1 MGMQNQPGVKNGHTK
16 ICVTDDSASVQTWMP
31 AVFVFETKVSA
42 KSAAEHAI
50 KITYTKI
57 FSSSPSGHRT
67 ACLEFQ
73 VLTVFLVSKQLE

>member
-1 MGMQNQPGVKNGHTK
+1 MQNHPGVNNGHTK
-16 ICVTDDSASVQTWMP
+16 ICATDDSASVQSWMT
-31 AVFVFETKVSA
+31 AVFVFESEVSA
-42 KSAAEHAI
+42 KFAAEHAI

-57 FSSSPSGHRT
+57 LNSFPSRHRT